1 MQKGNR
7 IRPMIGG
14 GIGHLGEITQRMG
27 QLDQALSSLRHGLFP
42 TQAVPTGQTAL
53 PSPAGSEPSATLTRA
68 SPFHYGATFTPH
80 ITFAY

>member
-7 IRPMIGG
+7 TRPMIQG
-14 GIGHLGEITQRMG
+14 R
-27 QLDQALSSLRHGLFP
+27 DQ
-42 TQAVPTGQTAL
+42 TI
-53 PSPAGSEPSATLTRA
+53 EPSAVLTRA

>member
-1 MQKGNR
+1 
-7 IRPMIGG
+7 MIGG

-53 PSPAGSEPSATLTRA
+53 LSPAGSEPSATLTRA